1 MHTEQLLVEKNGA
14 ILTLVLNRPEKRNAL
29 TPDMLVLLH
38 EALNQAT
45 EDEAV
50 RAVILRGQGDKAFSS
65 GYDVTAIPTRVS
77 PELQALLDKKSPF
90 ELALDSIINFP
101 YPVIAMLNGFA
112 FGGACDLAVA
122 CDLRIAADDIQMG
135 MVPARLG
142 MVYFPDGIQRFIRT
156 IGWPNTK
163 EMFFTARRYKGETLT
178 SMGLVNYL
186 VPRQDLQTVTD
197 GIAAEIAENA
207 PLSLKGMKRIMNLI
221 AASESLDT
229 PAHEE
234 ARQLIEKGLSS
245 QDLKE
250 GQTAFLEKRKAN
262 FKGK

>member
-1 MHTEQLLVEKNGA
+1 MSREQLLVEKNGSV
-14 ILTLVLNRPEKRNAL
+14 LTLVLNRPEKRNAL
-29 TPDMLVLLH
+29 TPDMLILLH
-38 EALNQAT
+38 EALAQAA
-45 EDEAV
+45 EDDAV
-50 RAVILRGQGDKAFSS
+50 RVIVITGQGDKAFSS
-65 GYDVTAIPTRVS
+65 GYDVAAIPTRVS

-101 YPVIAMLNGFA
+101 YPVIAMLNGYA
-112 FGGACDLAVA
+112 FGGACDLAVT

-163 EMFFTARRYKGETLT
+163 EMFFTARRYKGEALKA
-178 SMGLVNYL
+178 MGLVNAL
-186 VPRQDLQTVTD
+186 VPREDLETFTYKMAAD
-197 GIAAEIAENA
+197 IAQNA

-221 AASESLDT
+221 ASSESLDSL
-229 PAHEE
+229 ALEE
-234 ARQLIEKGLSS
+234 ARQLIEMGLSS

-250 GQTAFLEKRKAN
+250 GQAAFLEKRKPN
-262 FKGK
+262 FKGQ